1 MKRLAVLGLATLL
14 MACGGADSQVINT
27 QSTMGEELL
36 DLKKAYE
43 AGAITERDYER
54 AKRRILKGQR

>member
-1 MKRLAVLGLATLL
+1 MKRFAVLGLATLL
-14 MACGGADSQVINT
+14 MACGGSDSQVVNT

-43 AGAITERDYER
+43 AGAISERDYER